1 MGKQEETFTFAKHIK
16 INDTMVFTKKL
27 TNLQIELIKLFEYQV
42 EDRQLLEIKDLLAR
56 YFADEATKAM
66 DNLWQENG
74 LTNDTMREWSE
85 THMRTPYND

>member
-1 MGKQEETFTFAKHIK
+1 
-16 INDTMVFTKKL
+16 MVFTKKL

-66 DNLWQENG
+66 DNLWQEKG
-74 LTNDTMREWSE
+74 WTNDTMREWSE

>member
-1 MGKQEETFTFAKHIK
+1 
-16 INDTMVFTKKL
+16 MVFTKKL

-74 LTNDTMREWSE
+74 LIKMKTNSLIVPLPAIVITS
-85 THMRTPYND
+85 